1 MGQIRIEGGKKE
13 FAAVVLVNDA
23 TELLKNTDNI
33 PKYTFN
39 IKVTKIKAPVQK
51 GDVIGQAE
59 IIDNEGNIID
69 EVDLTVKE
77 DIAKANIFDYWLKN
91 IKILG
96 SGKTI
101 LKN

>member
-1 MGQIRIEGGKKE
+1 M
-13 FAAVVLVNDA
+13 
-23 TELLKNTDNI
+23 
-33 PKYTFN
+33 
-39 IKVTKIKAPVQK
+39 QK